1 MNGEMSLNLSLII
14 IIGEQEQN
22 PLIITD
28 IKLRDMHLK
37 FS

>member
-1 MNGEMSLNLSLII
+1 MSLKLSLII

-28 IKLRDMHLK
+28 IKRNSKDNMFKESVL
-37 FS
+37 